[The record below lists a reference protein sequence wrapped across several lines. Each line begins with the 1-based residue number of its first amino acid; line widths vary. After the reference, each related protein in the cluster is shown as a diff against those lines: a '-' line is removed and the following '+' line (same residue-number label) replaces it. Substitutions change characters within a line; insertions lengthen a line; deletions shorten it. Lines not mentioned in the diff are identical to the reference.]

1 MEFDNHHYIWM
12 NKIGKA
18 SKTVIMEI
26 EYGQSNNMTS
36 SNLTSDYVNSDI
48 GDIGLSQASSITG
61 ATLGVMVV
69 AVGTFGNILVIVA
82 VVCSKSFL
90 KASNMFIISLA
101 VCDLFQTIMVRP
113 LYIHTYILGYWEF
126 GAKVCQYALYASNLA
141 TLESILHVSAI
152 AFYRYVIIV
161 HPTVARKF
169 QSPRA
174 VLILLLLIY
183 VVPLCIILLPS
194 LPKLRTTPVMG
205 QNISFNNHIM
215 FCVYNK
221 FSDDRDKFSGSMIGI
236 IKKAAFLICAAAFI
250 FFCYM
255 RIYHLVRVSG
265 RMLDNTQGSVFSPAR
280 LRREMTLLKTV
291 VVVFLAFVI
300 SYLPVTILY
309 STDKMVQVPDHV
321 YVIAVILLWCSSSVN
336 WMIYGLMNKQF
347 LQAYRAVFCG
357 FVVGYNTNVTTE
369 QGSRHSGSRNGGSR
383 YSGSRY
389 VGSRHS
395 FNMELQECRRVI
407 HTSRTNRNL
416 QGSVPDCES

>member
-1 MEFDNHHYIWM
+1 
-12 NKIGKA
+12 
-18 SKTVIMEI
+18 
-26 EYGQSNNMTS
+26 MTLP
-36 SNLTSDYVNSDI
+36 NVTSDYAISIDRDVD
-48 GDIGLSQASSITG
+48 LSQAASITG
-61 ATLGVMVV
+61 ATLGVIVV

-82 VVCSKSFL
+82 VVCSKSLL

-113 LYIHTYILGYWEF
+113 LYIHTYIIGYWEF
-126 GAKVCQYALYASNLA
+126 GAIKVCQYALYASNLA

-169 QSPRA
+169 QSPKA
-174 VLILLLLIY
+174 VFILLLLIY
-183 VVPLCIILLPS
+183 LVPLLIILLPS

-221 FSDDRDKFSGSMIGI
+221 FSDDRDKFSGSLIGI
-236 IKKAAFLICAAAFI
+236 IKKSAFLFFAAAFLFY
-250 FFCYM
+250 CYM

-265 RMLDNTQGSVFSPAR
+265 RMLDNTHGTVFSPTR

-300 SYLPVTILY
+300 SYLPVTVLY
-309 STDKMVQVPDHV
+309 STDKMVQVPDPV
-321 YVIAVILLWCSSSVN
+321 YVVAVILLWCSSSVN

-347 LQAYRAVFCG
+347 LQAYRTVLCG
-357 FVVGYNTNVTTE
+357 FIVRYDTNVATE
-369 QGSRHSGSRNGGSR
+369 QGSRNSGSRINGSRNGGSR
-383 YSGSRY
+383 ND
-389 VGSRHS
+389 GSRHS
-395 FNMELQECRRVI
+395 FNMELQQYRRVI
-407 HTSRTNRNL
+407 FR
-416 QGSVPDCES
+416 

>member
-1 MEFDNHHYIWM
+1 
-12 NKIGKA
+12 
-18 SKTVIMEI
+18 
-26 EYGQSNNMTS
+26 MTS
-36 SNLTSDYVNSDI
+36 PNVTSEYATYNN
-48 GDIGLSQASSITG
+48 GDVGLSQAAYITG
-61 ATLGVMVV
+61 ATLGVIVV

-82 VVCSKSFL
+82 VLCSKSLL

-169 QSPRA
+169 QSARA
-174 VLILLLLIY
+174 VFILLLLIY
-183 VVPLCIILLPS
+183 IVPLFIILLPS

-205 QNISFNNHIM
+205 QNISFNSHIM

-221 FSDDRDKFSGSMIGI
+221 FSDDRDNFSGSLIGI
-236 IKKAAFLICAAAFI
+236 IKKSSFLFFAAAFLFY
-250 FFCYM
+250 CYM

-280 LRREMTLLKTV
+280 LRREMILLKTV
-291 VVVFLAFVI
+291 VVVFLVFVI
-300 SYLPVTILY
+300 SYLPVTVLY
-309 STDKMVQVPDHV
+309 STDKMVQVPDPV
-321 YVIAVILLWCSSSVN
+321 YVVTVILLWCSSSVN

-347 LQAYRAVFCG
+347 LQAYRAVLCG
-357 FVVGYNTNVTTE
+357 FTIGYNTNAATE
-369 QGSRHSGSRNGGSR
+369 QGSRNNASRNNGSRNGGSIND
-383 YSGSRY
+383 
-389 VGSRHS
+389 GSRHS
-395 FNMELQECRRVI
+395 FNMELQECRRMI
-407 HTSRTNRNL
+407 HTSRTNRNQ
-416 QGSVPDCES
+416 QGSVPDPRVNQHC

>member
-1 MEFDNHHYIWM
+1 MDMMF
-12 NKIGKA
+12 
-18 SKTVIMEI
+18 
-26 EYGQSNNMTS
+26 GQCSNMTS
-36 SNLTSDYVNSDI
+36 PNVTSEYATYND
-48 GDIGLSQASSITG
+48 GDVGLSQAASITG
-61 ATLGVMVV
+61 ATLGVIVV

-82 VVCSKSFL
+82 VVCSKSLL

-174 VLILLLLIY
+174 VFILLLLIY
-183 VVPLCIILLPS
+183 IVPLFIILLPS
-194 LPKLRTTPVMG
+194 LPKLCTTPVMG

-221 FSDDRDKFSGSMIGI
+221 FSDDRDNFSGSLIGI
-236 IKKAAFLICAAAFI
+236 IKKSAFLFFAAAFI
-250 FFCYM
+250 FYCYM
-255 RIYHLVRVSG
+255 RIYHLVRDSG
-265 RMLDNTQGSVFSPAR
+265 RMLDNTQGTVLSPAR

-291 VVVFLAFVI
+291 VVVFFMFVI
-300 SYLPVTILY
+300 GYLPLTLLY
-309 STDKMVQVPDHV
+309 STDTMVQVPDPV
-321 YVIAVILLWCSSSVN
+321 YVVAVVLLWCSSSVN

-347 LQAYRAVFCG
+347 LQAYRAVLCG
-357 FVVGYNTNVTTE
+357 LIVGCNTNVATG

-383 YSGSRY
+383 NGRSRNGGY
-389 VGSRHS
+389 INDGSRHS

-407 HTSRTNRNL
+407 HTSRTNRN
-416 QGSVPDCES
+416 QQVSVTDHEI

>member
-1 MEFDNHHYIWM
+1 MKLEGGH
-12 NKIGKA
+12 
-18 SKTVIMEI
+18 S
-26 EYGQSNNMTS
+26 SNMTS
-36 SNLTSDYVNSDI
+36 SNITSDYAISEL
-48 GDIGLSQASSITG
+48 GDFDLSQAASITG
-61 ATLGVMVV
+61 ATLGVIVV

-82 VVCSKSFL
+82 VLCSKSLL
-90 KASNMFIISLA
+90 KTSNMFIISLA

-113 LYIHTYILGYWEF
+113 LYIHTYIIGYWEF

-183 VVPLCIILLPS
+183 IVPLFIILLPS
-194 LPKLRTTPVMG
+194 LPKIHTTPVMG
-205 QNISFNNHIM
+205 QNMSFNNHIM

-221 FSDDRDKFSGSMIGI
+221 FSDDRDKFSGSLIGI
-236 IKKAAFLICAAAFI
+236 IKKSTFLLCAATFL
-250 FFCYM
+250 FYCYM
-255 RIYHLVRVSG
+255 RIYHIVRVSG
-265 RMLDNTQGSVFSPAR
+265 RMLDNTQGTVLSPAR

-309 STDKMVQVPDHV
+309 STDKMVQVPDPV
-321 YVIAVILLWCSSSVN
+321 YVVAVILLWCSSSVN

-347 LQAYRAVFCG
+347 LQAYRNVLCG
-357 FVVGYNTNVTTE
+357 CIVGYNTNVATE
-369 QGSRHSGSRNGGSR
+369 HGSRNSGSINGGSRNSGYRNGGSRNGVSRNGGSRFGGSRNGGSQ
-383 YSGSRY
+383 
-389 VGSRHS
+389 HS
-395 FNMELQECRRVI
+395 FNMELQEYRQVI
-407 HTSRTNRNL
+407 HTSRINRN
-416 QGSVPDCES
+416 QHGSVPES